1 MRAARKPDRCSHPF
15 LPDSHS
21 FMTRTKNLTKTLS
34 SRISTKLLL
43 FLLLATGTFLLI
55 GAIHFLNQ
63 SGLFGTVEQFTFWV
77 NETYER
83 WFSQQATSNPIV
95 LLSLSFAG
103 GLVASISPC
112 ILSML
117 PVNLSYIGT
126 REITS
131 RRDAIVKAGSFVLG
145 VVTILSLL
153 GLFSAF
159 AGIVLVQFRGY
170 FQVAIGSLILLMGLS
185 LVGLVRLPL
194 PQVIRSRV
202 APSAAKPERSL
213 LGTVRSVLTGPYGIG
228 VTFALVSSPC
238 TSPIMFGVLAAAAA
252 TGSQLQGM
260 LAMVCYALGYSAIIF
275 FASVF
280 AGFAKQARGL
290 LHHAE
295 LIIRIASG
303 MLILVG
309 GFYLFNGIRWLMAMW
324 S

>member
-1 MRAARKPDRCSHPF
+1 
-15 LPDSHS
+15 
-21 FMTRTKNLTKTLS
+21 MTRTKNLTKALS
-34 SRISTKLLL
+34 RHISTKLLL
-43 FLLLATGTFLLI
+43 FLLLATGTGLLI
-55 GAIHFLNQ
+55 GAIHFLKQ
-63 SGLFGTVEQFTFWV
+63 SGLFHAAEQFTFWL

-83 WFSQQATSNPIV
+83 WFSQQTTSNPIV

-103 GLVASISPC
+103 GLIASISPC

-131 RRDAIVKAGSFVLG
+131 CRDAIVKAGSFVLG

-170 FQVAIGSLILLMGLS
+170 FQVAIGSVILLMGLS
-185 LVGLVRLPL
+185 LLGIVRLPL
-194 PQVIRSRV
+194 PQLIRSRV
-202 APSAAKPERSL
+202 TPSATQPERSL
-213 LGTVRSVLTGPYGIG
+213 LDTVRSILIGPYGVG

-252 TGSQLQGM
+252 TGSQVQGM

-290 LHHAE
+290 LRHSE
-295 LIIRIASG
+295 LIIRVASG

-309 GFYLFNGIRWLMAMW
+309 GFYLVNGIHWLLAMW